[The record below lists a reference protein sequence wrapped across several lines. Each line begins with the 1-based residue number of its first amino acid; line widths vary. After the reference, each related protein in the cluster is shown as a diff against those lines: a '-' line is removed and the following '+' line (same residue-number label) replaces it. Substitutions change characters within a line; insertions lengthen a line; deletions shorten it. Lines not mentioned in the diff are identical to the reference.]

1 VGQLAPAGPFGYG
14 AKISGCQQANLSV
27 DSRADDTDKQMKFK
41 TLAITAAKNS
51 AAQEAEKHLKA
62 QYDHVAPEDADVVV
76 ALGGDGF
83 MLETLHRFME
93 SKTPI
98 FGMNRGSVGFLMN
111 EYKVDDL
118 HERIT
123 QAKPIDLHP
132 LRMTA
137 TDASGNEHTAL
148 AVNEVSLLRQTRL
161 AAKIRVHVDGVIRVE
176 EMICDGALVATP
188 AGSTAYNLS
197 AHGPI
202 IPIGA
207 GLLALTP
214 ISVFRPRHLRA
225 ALLPQS
231 STVVF
236 EVNDSKHRSVSA
248 VADFTEVRDVVR
260 VQIQESESF
269 TPTLL
274 FDPEHNLEERIIREQ
289 FIP

>member
-1 VGQLAPAGPFGYG
+1 MEF
-14 AKISGCQQANLSV
+14 N
-27 DSRADDTDKQMKFK
+27 
-41 TLAITAAKNS
+41 TLAITAATNDE
-51 AAQEAEKHLKA
+51 AQEAEKRLKA

-83 MLETLHRFME
+83 MLETLHQFMD
-93 SKTPI
+93 SKKPI
-98 FGMNRGSVGFLMN
+98 FGINRGSVGFLMN
-111 EYKVDDL
+111 EYQDNNL
-118 HERIT
+118 HERIAK
-123 QAKPIDLHP
+123 AKPVELHP

-137 TDASGNEHTAL
+137 TDISGQEHTAL
-148 AVNEVSLLRQTRL
+148 AVNEVSLLRETRL
-161 AAKIRVHVDGVIRVE
+161 AAKIRVLVDGIVRVE
-176 EMICDGALVATP
+176 EMICDGVLVSTP

-214 ISVFRPRHLRA
+214 ISVFRPRRLTA

-236 EVNDSKHRSVSA
+236 EVITPEHRSVSA

-260 VQIQESESF
+260 VQVQESESF

-274 FDPEHNLEERIIREQ
+274 FDPEHNLEERIIHEQ
-289 FIP
+289 FIS